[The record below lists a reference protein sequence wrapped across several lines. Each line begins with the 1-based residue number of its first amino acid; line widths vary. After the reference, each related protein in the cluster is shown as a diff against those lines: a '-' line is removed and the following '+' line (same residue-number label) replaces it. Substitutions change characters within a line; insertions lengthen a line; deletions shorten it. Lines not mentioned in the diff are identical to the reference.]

1 MSISITRTSFQ
12 YAFFF
17 IMMLLFSTSA
27 AAMIITGTAGVLEY
41 EKNKGA
47 G

>member
-1 MSISITRTSFQ
+1 
-12 YAFFF
+12 
-17 IMMLLFSTSA
+17 MLLFSTSA

>member
-1 MSISITRTSFQ
+1 
-12 YAFFF
+12 
-17 IMMLLFSTSA
+17 LLFSTSA